1 MQAGKVEM
9 KDSPRPFGHCNIV
22 GQVRVRDLLELAL

>member
-22 GQVRVRDLLELAL
+22 DQVRDLLELAL